1 MSRLRAGLPP
11 APSIERIALAT
22 GNGRKI
28 KSGGENYLL
37 ALMAAMRTCL
47 LLQTGSGRTENKIRQ
62 EKLPVGADGCHATCL
77 LSQVGSGWAEN
88 KIRRGK
94 ITCWRGCLPC

>member
-28 KSGGENYLL
+28 KSGG
-37 ALMAAMRTCL
+37 
-47 LLQTGSGRTENKIRQ
+47 G
-62 EKLPVGADGCHATCL
+62 KLPVGADGCHATCL
-77 LSQVGSGWAEN
+77 LS
-88 KIRRGK
+88 
-94 ITCWRGCLPC
+94 